1 GLTGA
6 AGRVGG
12 ASSVSVWPLHCR
24 YPTRPMTV
32 HDAAIPTRRGVH
44 PQSATSPPQ
53 LEGETDWDE
62 IARTRRAAQIRSRH
76 APGVCS
82 GSFSTGPVPLALRER
97 LRLWVLAAIHVGTRH
112 KASWTVLDGD
122 NILRSENRSR

>member
-1 GLTGA
+1 MLS
-6 AGRVGG
+6 GG
-12 ASSVSVWPLHCR
+12 AGCPPPPGSPPS
-24 YPTRPMTV
+24 PMTV
-32 HDAAIPTRRGVH
+32 HAAPRPTRSGFH

-53 LEGETDWDE
+53 LEGETDWE
-62 IARTRRAAQIRSRH
+62 AIARMRRAAQIRSRH

-122 NILRSENRSR
+122 NILRCENRRR